1 MNGLV
6 FEDQSPVVSSDPN
19 RADIACFVGFIK
31 RRNTQIPSE
40 VNRWL
45 FEQGWSAP
53 PFKREGLPLF
63 RPGDLIEADGLL
75 TRLQDK
81 DDPLSVY
88 LKQRISVEAPRL
100 LDEDRGSD
108 PASESLKTALLI
120 ALNGVIL
127 AEALYDEE
135 RFKNIALTAST
146 KDKARQNPR
155 GENLVRVNRLLLEEA
170 FPGEIAKGK
179 PTTVDDLLDIPVPI
193 DNWEVFDRLFA
204 WERRDLD
211 GRGPVSTTYLGAA
224 VRSFFAQGGR
234 KCYVVRVGDPW
245 LLMARRDARLNRI
258 KDLIPGYPISLTCSP
273 EDRNSWSG
281 IGHLFGLPDV
291 SFLCLPDLAD
301 AVGVDREQITLPRYI
316 SRFEEQFVECSEP
329 APAPPADSLARL
341 FSAPRCGDEEYKDWA
356 NALFM
361 ATSMLARSLR
371 EVQMVA
377 SVPIPQAGSK
387 PDMASKAERD
397 LMEFFTSGGRF
408 LSSPLS
414 RQQTGLSSAFLQ
426 LAYPWLRTPGSANLP
441 EQIESPEAVLAGLL
455 ARNALTRGAFRSAA
469 GFHLADVYDLY
480 PALPRYQMM
489 KRHADTR
496 AENSPLHTLMERV
509 SLFGITPGGFKLL
522 SDVTTSLNESYRPAS
537 VNRLVSIII
546 RAARRLGEDRV
557 FESSGERLWAELKE
571 GLNALLSGLLEAG
584 ALRGETPS
592 EAFDVRC
599 DRSTMTQNDIDSGR
613 VIAIVQFDAAVP
625 IERIT
630 VALAMDEGG
639 QVSQLT
645 TIGAINREAA

>member
-6 FEDQSPVVSSDPN
+6 FEDQAPVVASDPN

-31 RRNTQIPSE
+31 RRNTRIPPE
-40 VNRWL
+40 VSRWL
-45 FEQGWSAP
+45 FEQGWTAP
-53 PFKREGLPLF
+53 PFKRAGLPLF
-63 RPGDLIEADGLL
+63 GPGDLIDADKLL
-75 TRLQDK
+75 SRLQDK
-81 DDPLSVY
+81 DSPLSVH
-88 LKQRISVEAPRL
+88 LKERISIEAPRL

-108 PASESLKTALLI
+108 PPSESLKAALI
-120 ALNGVIL
+120 VALNGMIR

-135 RFKNIALTAST
+135 RFKDIALTAST
-146 KDKARQNPR
+146 REQARRNRQ
-155 GENLVRVNRLLLEEA
+155 GESLVRVNRLLLEEA
-170 FPGEIAKGK
+170 FPGEIAVASAAA
-179 PTTVDDLLDIPVPI
+179 VDDLLDIPVPV

-211 GRGPVSTTYLGAA
+211 GRGPAGSTYLGAA

-245 LLMARRDARLNRI
+245 LLMARRGARLNRI
-258 KDLIPGYPISLTCSP
+258 KDLIPGYPFSLSSSP
-273 EDRNSWSG
+273 EDRDSWRG

-301 AVGVDREQITLPRYI
+301 AVGVDREQVTLPRYVPT
-316 SRFEEQFVECSEP
+316 FEEQFVECSEP
-329 APAPPADSLARL
+329 APTAPADSLARL

-361 ATSMLARSLR
+361 VTELLARNLR

-387 PDMASKAERD
+387 PGMASKAERD
-397 LMEFFTSGGRF
+397 LMEFFTSEGKF
-408 LSSPLS
+408 LSSRLS
-414 RQQTGLSSAFLQ
+414 RQQNGLSSAFLQ

-441 EQIESPEAVLAGLL
+441 EQIESPDAVLAGLL

-480 PALPRYQMM
+480 PSLPRYQVM
-489 KRHADTR
+489 KRHADNPSQSS
-496 AENSPLHTLMERV
+496 ASHTLMERV
-509 SLFGITPGGFKLL
+509 SLFGLTPGGFELL
-522 SDVTTSLNESYRPAS
+522 SDVTTSLTESYRPAS
-537 VNRLVSIII
+537 VNRLVSIIV

-557 FESSGERLWAELKE
+557 FESSGERLWAELRE
-571 GLNALLSGLLEAG
+571 SLNALLSGLLEAG
-584 ALRGETPS
+584 ALRGETPA

-599 DRSTMTQNDIDSGR
+599 DRGTITQNDIDSGR

-630 VALAMDEGG
+630 VVLAMDEGG
-639 QVSQLT
+639 QVSQFAT
-645 TIGAINREAA
+645 GAVNREAA